1 MKRRKYKSKEQ
12 KAALLEHEAWLKS
25 RGIRPPRKKR
35 YMRGVKAD
43 SLSDDTPRNVPATSD
58 TIAVA
63 FDRHAQD
70 KLDAS
75 YRAAVAE
82 KAKTVAQSYNKG
94 PFQPQTNTDLFSSR
108 RR

>member
-1 MKRRKYKSKEQ
+1 MKKRYKSAEEK
-12 KAALLEHEAWLKS
+12 KALLEHEAWLKK

-35 YMRGVKAD
+35 YMRGVKPD
-43 SLSDDTPRNVPATSD
+43 SLTDDTPRNIPATSD

-75 YRAAVAE
+75 YRDAVAE

-94 PFQPQTNTDLFSSR
+94 PFQPQTNSDLFDSR

>member
-1 MKRRKYKSKEQ
+1 MKKRYKSAEQ
-12 KAALLEHEAWLKS
+12 KKALLEHQAWLKA
-25 RGIRPPRKKR
+25 RGIRTPRKKR
-35 YMRGVKAD
+35 YMRGVKPD
-43 SLSDDTPRNVPATSD
+43 SLSDDIVRNVPPTSD

-94 PFQPQTNTDLFSSR
+94 PFQPQTSKDCFESR
-108 RR
+108 RRS

>member
-1 MKRRKYKSKEQ
+1 MKRKYKSAEEK
-12 KAALLEHEAWLKS
+12 KATLDHEAWLKK

-35 YMRGVKAD
+35 YMRGVKPD
-43 SLSDDTPRNVPATSD
+43 SLTDDLPRNVPATSD

-63 FDRHAQD
+63 FDQHAQD

-94 PFQPQTNTDLFSSR
+94 PFQPQTNSDLFDSR